1 MDLSLLLIPAIYQIF
16 SLIHRWLR
24 YLYDTEILKKFMIHI
39 VTINRISSVFT
50 ARKDSFTN

>member
-1 MDLSLLLIPAIYQIF
+1 VDLSLLLIPAIYQIF